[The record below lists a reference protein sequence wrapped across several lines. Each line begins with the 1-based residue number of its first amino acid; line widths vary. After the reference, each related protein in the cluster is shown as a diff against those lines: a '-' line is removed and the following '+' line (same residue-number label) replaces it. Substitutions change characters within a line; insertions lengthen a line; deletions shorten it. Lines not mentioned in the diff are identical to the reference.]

1 MPWSKKELVYWA
13 LLIGLTTTLL
23 SRVVPYLEIHDVQLG
38 DRAPDFDLTA
48 EDGSGIRLQDY
59 RGKLVLLNFWA
70 TWCPPC
76 VDEMPSLNLVYEHL
90 REKGLV
96 VLGVSVDEEEAAYR
110 DFLQSARV
118 RFPTVRDP
126 ERTVPAR
133 YGTVKYPETYL
144 IDREGY
150 VLRKYVG
157 AENWMRPEIMNYLSS
172 LL

>member
-13 LLIGLTTTLL
+13 LLIGLTTALL
-23 SRVVPYLEIHDVQLG
+23 ARVVPYLEIHDVGVG
-38 DRAPDFDLTA
+38 DRAPDFDLA
-48 EDGSGIRLQDY
+48 AADGSGIRLEDY

-76 VDEMPSLNLVYEHL
+76 VEEMPSLNFVYEHL
-90 REKGLV
+90 RGKGIV
-96 VLGVSVDEEEAAYR
+96 VLGVSVDEDEAVYR
-110 DFLQSARV
+110 DFLQRARV

-126 ERTVPAR
+126 QRTIPTR
-133 YGTVKYPETYL
+133 YGTLKYPETYL

-157 AENWMRPEIMNYLSS
+157 AEDWTRPEIINYLSS